1 MSWDRFR
8 KAFEELA
15 REEEGAE
22 PDQRLCAWRDYS
34 NPPAILDEKGKPR
47 QRPLCVI
54 RAPENG
60 LWILDAGV
68 NKTFQERF
76 RTHGARA
83 GRVLGARRG
92 TDAEGV
98 WLHRLYSY
106 VSENHGEFIAP
117 KIGGRTSAFRHMDR
131 ILYVCEAS
139 AIYCA
144 WLERQALEHSEP
156 RNRTRVDHRR
166 TGGKRAES
174 SRAQNSDKTAQDVE
188 SRTTTAGASNEL
200 ESSKQAKK
208 APRQLALTERRAK
221 AVSKVLRELR
231 TVQPKMDNESHYSK
245 LEHEHANYLIFKYA
259 QQDSDVR
266 RWIENVQERRDLV
279 ALAQEIAARHFKLS
293 PATIATDWSHRWKPR
308 RSPK

>member
-1 MSWDRFR
+1 MSWDRYR

-68 NKTFQERF
+68 NKTLQERF

-144 WLERQALEHSEP
+144 WLERQALEQSKP
-156 RNRTRVDHRR
+156 
-166 TGGKRAES
+166 
-174 SRAQNSDKTAQDVE
+174 
-188 SRTTTAGASNEL
+188 GASDTREEILRPILETKGFSVLDWATAADVDFHTANDYLKGKTNPYKSTRKKLADALGVPVEEL
-200 ESSKQAKK
+200 
-208 APRQLALTERRAK
+208 
-221 AVSKVLRELR
+221 
-231 TVQPKMDNESHYSK
+231 
-245 LEHEHANYLIFKYA
+245 
-259 QQDSDVR
+259 
-266 RWIENVQERRDLV
+266 
-279 ALAQEIAARHFKLS
+279 
-293 PATIATDWSHRWKPR
+293 PA
-308 RSPK
+308 